1 METNKIKS
9 EVERFEKFLNKGN
22 IQFLKEKNDEL
33 FKYRIETEFKELN
46 EAYPTIVKKM
56 IQGDN
61 LDYLYKMLDAKEKI
75 EKKVVKKEDAEKILG
90 EELAEEFLYPLVNK
104 NK

>member
-1 METNKIKS
+1 
-9 EVERFEKFLNKGN
+9 
-22 IQFLKEKNDEL
+22 
-33 FKYRIETEFKELN
+33 
-46 EAYPTIVKKM
+46 M

-75 EKKVVKKEDAEKILG
+75 EKVVKEDAEKILG